1 MKEYK
6 EPMVE
11 FIPIDADIITAS
23 GDSGGDTQMPKANV
37 PLNGVVDG

>member
-23 GDSGGDTQMPKANV
+23 GDSGSDTQMPNTGN
-37 PLNGVVDG
+37 LLGT